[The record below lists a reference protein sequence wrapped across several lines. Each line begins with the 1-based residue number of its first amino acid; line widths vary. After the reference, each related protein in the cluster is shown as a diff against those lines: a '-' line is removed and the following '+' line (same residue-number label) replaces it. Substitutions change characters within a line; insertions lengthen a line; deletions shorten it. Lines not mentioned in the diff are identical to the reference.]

1 MLWQLNNG
9 SGHTQDELGES
20 HRTVSEIA
28 RHLGLSVARVD
39 RAVTHNRAI
48 VRSDGHSDQVS
59 VWRQE
64 PQSVYDNHELVDI
77 LLR

>member
-28 RHLGLSVARVD
+28 RHLACQWLESTERWPTTGQLFAL
-39 RAVTHNRAI
+39 T
-48 VRSDGHSDQVS
+48 
-59 VWRQE
+59 
-64 PQSVYDNHELVDI
+64 DI
-77 LLR
+77 LIKSACGDKSRRVCMTIAG